1 MPAAY
6 VPDAGDIVWINF
18 DPQAGHEQAGRRPAL
33 IVSVDAFNRGKA
45 GLVFIVPLTT
55 RFRGLPTHVEVNPPA
70 GGVREESWA
79 RCEDLRSISVE
90 RLVGGPLGVVPVEA
104 LGAVEE
110 RLRLLL
116 QL

>member
-1 MPAAY
+1 MAA
-6 VPDAGDIVWINF
+6 PRRGEVWFVDLN
-18 DPQAGHEQAGRRPAL
+18 PTRGHEQAGRRPAL

-55 RFRGLPTHVEVNPPA
+55 RFRGLPTHVEVHPPA

-90 RLVGGPLGVVPVEA
+90 RLVNGPLGVVPVEA

>member
-1 MPAAY
+1 MAA
-6 VPDAGDIVWINF
+6 PRRGEVWFVDLNPTR
-18 DPQAGHEQAGRRPAL
+18 DHEQGGRRPAL

-55 RFRGLPTHVEVNPPA
+55 RFRGLPTHVEVHASA
-70 GGVREESWA
+70 GGVREQSWA

-90 RLVGGPLGVVPVEA
+90 RLVGGPLGVVPVEV
-104 LGAVEE
+104 LGAVGE